1 MNRSSPKDVLQ
12 RLAERRQQPSRRPRP
27 AITMADPKV
36 RQAAKIKQL
45 GEALVAAGYCRLDE
59 QAKALGLPR
68 STTWTILKANHK
80 NSGLSAAVINRM
92 LAVPDLP
99 PGVER
104 VIFEYIEEKSAG
116 LYGDGK
122 ARRRKFSERI
132 ATRPANATLRAT
144 EPTECV

>member
-1 MNRSSPKDVLQ
+1 MNRSVPKDVLL
-12 RLAERRQQPSRRPRP
+12 RLAERRQQSSQRAKPVM
-27 AITMADPKV
+27 AIADPKA

-45 GEALVAAGYCRLDE
+45 GEALVTAGYRRLDE

-99 PGVER
+99 SEVAV

-122 ARRRKFSERI
+122 ARGRKFGDRI
-132 ATRPANATLRAT
+132 ATRPTNRSLRAT
-144 EPTECV
+144 